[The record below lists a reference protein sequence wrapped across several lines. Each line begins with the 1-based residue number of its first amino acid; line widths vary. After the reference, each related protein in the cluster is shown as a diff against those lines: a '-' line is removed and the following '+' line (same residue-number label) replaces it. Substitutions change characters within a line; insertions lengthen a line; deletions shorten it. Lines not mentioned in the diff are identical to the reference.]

1 MRMNGERERKGF
13 VWRVLARHVSAS
25 LLPSMHPPRVSRPRD
40 DMGVYICP
48 FIDTARLL
56 ANNAEENRRATLH
69 HEQSTTGLI
78 PLARAFAGECCSER
92 GIYRRKCHWN
102 SVESAVLKFLFLID
116 LSSFLFLIRFHWER
130 NSRFEF
136 VMYKCV
142 ESMINFYG
150 RDEEIEESWVL
161 INLNCI
167 FETLL
172 VNEIQISIM
181 ISLNR
186 SAKNRWKEEKKK
198 ERGMKNKNEKI
209 DR

>member
-1 MRMNGERERKGF
+1 M
-13 VWRVLARHVSAS
+13 LARHVSAS

-78 PLARAFAGECCSER
+78 PLARAFAGECCCER

-116 LSSFLFLIRFHWER
+116 LFFFNSFSLGTEL
-130 NSRFEF
+130 
-136 VMYKCV
+136 
-142 ESMINFYG
+142 
-150 RDEEIEESWVL
+150 EI
-161 INLNCI
+161 
-167 FETLL
+167 
-172 VNEIQISIM
+172 
-181 ISLNR
+181 
-186 SAKNRWKEEKKK
+186 
-198 ERGMKNKNEKI
+198 
-209 DR
+209 

>member
-1 MRMNGERERKGF
+1 MERGGGRERKGF

-78 PLARAFAGECCSER
+78 PLARAFAGECCCER

-116 LSSFLFLIRFHWER
+116 LFFFNSFSLGTELEIWIRNVQMCWIDDQLWKR
-130 NSRFEF
+130 
-136 VMYKCV
+136 
-142 ESMINFYG
+142 
-150 RDEEIEESWVL
+150 W
-161 INLNCI
+161 
-167 FETLL
+167 
-172 VNEIQISIM
+172 
-181 ISLNR
+181 
-186 SAKNRWKEEKKK
+186 KNRRILSVDKFELYIW
-198 ERGMKNKNEKI
+198 NVAC
-209 DR
+209 